1 MELKRLEVFE
11 AIMRSGTVSA
21 AARELGLTQSA
32 VSRILARFE
41 ADLGFPLFRRAQG
54 RLVPTARAPCRSGSG
69 PRGACGGFGAARPSV
84 GRRGAAARRAALRHG
99 ADPCRHHHADRSAQL
114 WAAHPGA
121 RFAFD
126 VRTTDAAVD
135 TMLRREADFAVV
147 ALPVAHPTLRVT
159 PLYRATSC
167 CVLPRDHP
175 LAAQAVISAADLRDV
190 DLIVL
195 GRRQPTRQLI
205 EEAFNRAGV
214 VPRVRVETSTVG
226 TACRCVAAGL
236 GVTVVNGLM
245 AGYAADATLTIR
257 PFEPRIHHTLALIEP
272 AGSPRASEVAGFLR
286 CLLADIEAMAK
297 RVGIRSRRWGIPIR
311 NRRSPGQH
319 RDCPP
324 RIPWQDRPRN
334 RERAEP

>member
-54 RLVPTARAPCRSGSG
+54 RLVPTARAHAVLVQVREVLAAVSGLRGLRSGD
-69 PRGACGGFGAARPSV
+69 AARQ
-84 GRRGAAARRAALRHG
+84 RDALRFVTVPTL
-99 ADPCRHHHADRSAQL
+99 ADTIMPTVLRSYG
-114 WAAHPGA
+114 AAHPGA

-297 RVGIRSRRWGIPIR
+297 RVGIRLTPLGHSD
-311 NRRSPGQH
+311 S
-319 RDCPP
+319 
-324 RIPWQDRPRN
+324 
-334 RERAEP
+334 E